1 MQTAWEWVN
10 ASPVPAIGEGA
21 EKLSS
26 GDGARCD
33 TSASDSDADVAEAEV
48 RCIEVTD
55 AGAGAG
61 AGEGTLFVRSTVGY
75 GEAPQAPQATETH
88 ALAGCPTA
96 KKRPRAK
103 TVFMCRH
110 AGCGKVLKDNL
121 ARTRHERVHT
131 GEKPFQCAHCGVPFA
146 LKKHLQVHVQRK
158 HTHEKP
164 HACAHP
170 GCTRKFVT
178 RGELT
183 VHMRGHTGEK
193 PYACR
198 VGGCG
203 KAFATSAERN
213 RHEARHITA
222 SRWPCRVPG
231 CGSVFMH
238 ANMRA
243 SHELLCCGPPS

>member
-1 MQTAWEWVN
+1 MQATWKWANVG
-10 ASPVPAIGEGA
+10 PVSAIGEDA

-26 GDGARCD
+26 GDDARHD
-33 TSASDSDADVAEAEV
+33 TSDSDSDADVAEAEA
-48 RCIEVTD
+48 RCVEVAD
-55 AGAGAG
+55 AGEEAGVWAD
-61 AGEGTLFVRSTVGY
+61 TLFVSSTVGY
-75 GEAPQAPQATETH
+75 GKALAAPQATETR
-88 ALAGCPTA
+88 ALAGYPVA
-96 KKRPRAK
+96 KKRARAK

-110 AGCGKVLKDNL
+110 VGCGKVLKDNL

-131 GEKPFQCAHCGVPFA
+131 GEKPFRCAHCGVCFA

-170 GCTRKFVT
+170 GCTWKFVT

-198 VGGCG
+198 VDGCG
-203 KAFATSAERN
+203 KAFATSAERH
-213 RHEARHITA
+213 RHEVRHKTARQ
-222 SRWPCRVPG
+222 WPCRVPG
-231 CGSVFMH
+231 CRGVFMH
-238 ANMRA
+238 VNMRA
-243 SHELLCCGPPS
+243 SHELLCCGPLG